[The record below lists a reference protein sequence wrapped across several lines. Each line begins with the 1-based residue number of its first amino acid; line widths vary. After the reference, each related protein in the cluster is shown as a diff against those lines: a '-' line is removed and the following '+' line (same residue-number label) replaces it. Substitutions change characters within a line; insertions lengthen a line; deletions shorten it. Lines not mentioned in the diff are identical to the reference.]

1 MSTNEPDAEPDLAEV
16 LINLRTVIAQ
26 VGDATESVSP
36 RTADPDPLEPVVAH
50 GALNSM
56 AVLLG
61 ALRDISE
68 RGSNLDGEQTR
79 LLGVAAEQGRM
90 VVAALHDLDLRL
102 PVGATGVLDDLDEEA
117 RLRHGPADVQP
128 PTCNPHRG

>member
-1 MSTNEPDAEPDLAEV
+1 MSFSPDVEPDLAEV
-16 LINLRTVIAQ
+16 IVNLRTVIAQ
-26 VGDATESVSP
+26 VGDAAEAVTP
-36 RTADPDPLEPVVAH
+36 PTAAPDPLEPVVTH

-68 RGSNLDGEQTR
+68 QGANLTPDQTR

-102 PVGATGVLDDLDEEA
+102 PAGATGVLDDLDEET
-117 RLRHGPADVQP
+117 RRRHGAADITPA
-128 PTCNPHRG
+128 TTA

>member
-1 MSTNEPDAEPDLAEV
+1 MSLNQPDVEPDLTEV
-16 LINLRTVIAQ
+16 IANLRTVIAQ
-26 VGDATESVSP
+26 VGDAAESVTP
-36 RTADPDPLEPVVAH
+36 PTHTDPLEPLVAH

-68 RGSNLDGEQTR
+68 RGANLDPEQTH
-79 LLGVAAEQGRM
+79 LLGVAAEQGRL

-117 RLRHGPADVQP
+117 RRRHDSADAPPAPLR
-128 PTCNPHRG
+128 

>member
-1 MSTNEPDAEPDLAEV
+1 MSTSQPEVEPELAEV
-16 LINLRTVIAQ
+16 IVNLRTVIAQ
-26 VGDATESVSP
+26 VGDAAESVTP
-36 RTADPDPLEPVVAH
+36 PTPGPDPLEPVVAH

-68 RGSNLDGEQTR
+68 RGANLDPEQTR

-102 PVGATGVLDDLDEEA
+102 PVGATGVLDDLDEETRRRHRSVDGAPA
-117 RLRHGPADVQP
+117 RA
-128 PTCNPHRG
+128 

>member
-1 MSTNEPDAEPDLAEV
+1 MSTSQREVEPDLAEV
-16 LINLRTVIAQ
+16 IVNLRTVIAQ
-26 VGDATESVSP
+26 VGDAAESVTPPTPS
-36 RTADPDPLEPVVAH
+36 PDPLEPVVAH

-68 RGSNLDGEQTR
+68 QGANLSPDQTR

-102 PVGATGVLDDLDEEA
+102 PVGATGVLDDLDEES
-117 RLRHGPADVQP
+117 RRRHRSADVTP
-128 PTCNPHRG
+128 VTPA

>member
-1 MSTNEPDAEPDLAEV
+1 MSSMSFSPPNVEPDLAEV
-16 LINLRTVIAQ
+16 IINLRTVIAQ
-26 VGDATESVSP
+26 VGDAAEAVTP
-36 RTADPDPLEPVVAH
+36 PTAAPDPLEPVVAH

-68 RGSNLDGEQTR
+68 RGANLDAEQTR

-102 PVGATGVLDDLDEEA
+102 PVGATGVLDDLDEES
-117 RLRHGPADVQP
+117 RRRHGSADIEPA
-128 PTCNPHRG
+128 RA